1 MSNYSKTLGNL
12 LKIAAAALV
21 VTAVY
26 QELKKPREERE
37 WHGKVANFVPYE
49 FRPPTLERLRERLW
63 NPEDPRIF
71 TEHIFGIGW
80 AINFH
85 TLLQKLQ
92 RAEKEPSAPTS
103 EDFEETP

>member
-1 MSNYSKTLGNL
+1 MRDYSKTLGNL
-12 LKIAAAALV
+12 LKIAAALLVAAAL
-21 VTAVY
+21 Y

-37 WHGKVANFVPYE
+37 WHGKVLSFVPYE

-71 TEHIFGIGW
+71 TEHVFGVGW
-80 AINFH
+80 SINFH

-92 RAEKEPSAPTS
+92 RPKKEPSTPTP

>member
-1 MSNYSKTLGNL
+1 MRNYCKTLGNL
-12 LKIAAAALV
+12 LRIDAAALAV
-21 VTAVY
+21 AAVY

-71 TEHIFGIGW
+71 TEHVFGVGW

-85 TLLQKLQ
+85 TLLRKLQ
-92 RAEKEPSAPTS
+92 RAQEEPSAPTS

>member
-1 MSNYSKTLGNL
+1 MRNYNKTLGNL
-12 LKIAAAALV
+12 IRIAAVALV
-21 VTAVY
+21 VAAVY

-37 WHGKVANFVPYE
+37 WHGKVANFIPYE
-49 FRPPTLERLRERLW
+49 FRPPTVERLRERLW

-71 TEHIFGIGW
+71 TEHIFGVGW
-80 AINFH
+80 AINFY

-92 RAEKEPSAPTS
+92 MPREEPSAPTS

>member
-1 MSNYSKTLGNL
+1 MRDNWNRLGNL
-12 LKIAAAALV
+12 LKIAAALLAAGAL
-21 VTAVY
+21 Y
-26 QELKKPREERE
+26 QELKKPAEERE

-71 TEHIFGIGW
+71 TEHVFGVGW

-85 TLLQKLQ
+85 TLLLKLQ
-92 RAEKEPSAPTS
+92 TPKKEPDVPTS
-103 EDFEETP
+103 EDS